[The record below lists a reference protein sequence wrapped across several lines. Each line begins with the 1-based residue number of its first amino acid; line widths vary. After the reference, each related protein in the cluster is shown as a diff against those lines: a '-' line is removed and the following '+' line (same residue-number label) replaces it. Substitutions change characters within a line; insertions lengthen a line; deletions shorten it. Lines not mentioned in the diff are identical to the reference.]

1 MSVAS
6 LPVAVST
13 ALSGSGSDDPVAEAL
28 VELRSSPGLA
38 YERAKRGGVEV
49 WSSPTTR
56 SPRSER
62 RYLGYIGVR
71 VMRGL
76 DRAELVELISRRS
89 SEMLAEKMENTSNET
104 NGKKGSGAGR
114 GSRDR
119 GLD

>member
-13 ALSGSGSDDPVAEAL
+13 ALSGSGSDDDPVAEAL

-71 VMRGL
+71 IMRGL

-89 SEMLAEKMENTSNET
+89 SEMLAEQIPNET
-104 NGKKGSGAGR
+104 NGKKDRGADR

-119 GLD
+119 RLD

>member
-6 LPVAVST
+6 LLVAVSA

-71 VMRGL
+71 MMRGL

-89 SEMLAEKMENTSNET
+89 SEMLAEKISNET
-104 NGKKGSGAGR
+104 NGNKDRGAGR
-114 GSRDR
+114 GSRDQR
-119 GLD
+119 LD